1 MRFLG
6 SLVILL
12 FALRL
17 NAAPTQKPFG
27 QLKEEQKF
35 KDYTVRIYRI
45 DPDSLNNDKNQQDGM
60 ACFEILHSGKQ
71 VFFQVGNKFEI
82 GNSGN
87 GNITNNLI
95 AMGRSITSDKQ
106 PNLVIKD
113 WSGGAHCCYTFF
125 IFQIGAAFKLI
136 GSIDLQNGVGS
147 DFKDLRRDGN
157 LELVMQDWT
166 FQYWNA
172 CFAESFAPD
181 VILRYVSGKYRP
193 DLELMKKP
201 APTKQTL
208 EKLAGEF
215 KPMFASKGVK
225 GDPNNNLQVPPRLWG
240 KMLDLIYS
248 GNMDSAWKLC
258 ELSWPA
264 NNPGKAIFLKVF
276 IKQLQTSPY
285 YKDINQTSFQGV
297 PVHKS

>member
-6 SLVILL
+6 SLIIFL

-17 NAAPTQKPFG
+17 NAAQFHKPFG
-27 QLKEEQKF
+27 QLKIEQKF
-35 KDYTVRIYRI
+35 KDYAVRIYQN
-45 DPDSLNNDKNQQDGM
+45 DLDTTNDAPDY
-60 ACFEILHSGKQ
+60 ACFEILRLGKQ
-71 VFFQVGNKFEI
+71 VYFKTGFKFKVGDFFDEGKTNVFIKI
-82 GNSGN
+82 GHCL
-87 GNITNNLI
+87 TK
-95 AMGRSITSDKQ
+95 DKQ
-106 PNLVIKD
+106 PNLVVSE
-113 WSGGAHCCYTFF
+113 WCGGAHCCYTFH
-125 IFQIGAAFKLI
+125 IFQIGDTFKLME
-136 GSIDLQNGVGS
+136 SIDLQNSTGS
-147 DFKDLRRDGN
+147 FKDLRGDGD
-157 LELVMQDWT
+157 LRLIIQDWT

-193 DLELMKKP
+193 DLELLKKP
-201 APTKQTL
+201 APTQKTL
-208 EKLAGEF
+208 EKMASEF
-215 KPMFASKGVK
+215 KPMFASKWVK

-264 NNPGKAIFLKVF
+264 KNPGKATFFKKF

-285 YKDINQTSFQGV
+285 YNDINQTSFQGAAV
-297 PVHKS
+297 PKS